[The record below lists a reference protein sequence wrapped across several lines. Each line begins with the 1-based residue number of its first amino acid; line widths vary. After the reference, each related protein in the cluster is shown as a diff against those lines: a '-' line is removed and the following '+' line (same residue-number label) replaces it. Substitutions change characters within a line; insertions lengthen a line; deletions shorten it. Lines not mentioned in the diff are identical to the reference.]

1 MGFERS
7 VSSSDA
13 DRWLVVESPIRLD
26 MVRMGSPMLLMVA
39 VFRRRKGIARMA
51 GFMESDVVVTAPLFH
66 VCGRGRIQSKGTG
79 G

>member
-1 MGFERS
+1 M
-7 VSSSDA
+7 SSSDA
-13 DRWLVVESPIRLD
+13 DRGLVVVSPLRLD

-51 GFMESDVVVTAPLFH
+51 GFMESDMAVTVPAFH
-66 VCGRGRIQSKGTG
+66 VCGRGRIQGKGTG

>member
-1 MGFERS
+1 MGLERS

-51 GFMESDVVVTAPLFH
+51 GFMESDVVVTTLIFH
-66 VCGRGRIQSKGTG
+66 VCGRGRIQGKGSDG
-79 G
+79 